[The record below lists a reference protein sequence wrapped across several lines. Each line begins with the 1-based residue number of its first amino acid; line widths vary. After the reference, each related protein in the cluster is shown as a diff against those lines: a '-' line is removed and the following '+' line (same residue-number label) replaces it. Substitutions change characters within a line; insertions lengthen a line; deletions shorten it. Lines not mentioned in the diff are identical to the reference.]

1 MATYEKYINQLFE
14 AENKY
19 EKTIKVAET
28 ESDKM
33 KENAA
38 QKAHEDIVVLRNQMA
53 VEFESKKVDNTKEK
67 AEVHGKSQEAIHAD
81 SELFKKNKDVVID
94 MLVDRVMNVGYELP
108 KNVKRDYAELR
119 GQTR

>member
-38 QKAHEDIVVLRNQMA
+38 
-53 VEFESKKVDNTKEK
+53 
-67 AEVHGKSQEAIHAD
+67 
-81 SELFKKNKDVVID
+81 
-94 MLVDRVMNVGYELP
+94 
-108 KNVKRDYAELR
+108 
-119 GQTR
+119 